1 MEKVKSTGKVIND
14 VHYVLECTEK
24 PFEGIQFYYEGMK
37 FADEENPD
45 GSIMMKFEYTL
56 VESGREKISVKEF
69 EQYIGD
75 ALISILDDQ
84 MKSNELVYKGG
95 SVE

>member
-1 MEKVKSTGKVIND
+1 
-14 VHYVLECTEK
+14 
-24 PFEGIQFYYEGMK
+24 
-37 FADEENPD
+37 
-45 GSIMMKFEYTL
+45 MMKFEYTL